1 MNPTAFGKYY
11 LLERINVGGMAE
23 VFCAK
28 AFGVEGFER
37 LVAVKRIRPTIAADP
52 EFVRAFIEEAKLA
65 VQLNHANLAQIFD
78 LGVVDGQ
85 YYVAL
90 EHVQG
95 RDLRRILERCRQ
107 SGTPMPLHQAC
118 FVAMKVCEGLDHAH
132 NKRDPAGREL
142 GLVHSDL
149 SPQHVLISYDGEVKL
164 IDFGLAKAAVKSHAH
179 SSEMFQGKLGYLSPE
194 QAHAQGSA
202 LTPPTSELG
211 NIDKRS
217 DVFACGVLLYEMLT
231 GERLFVGESDA
242 ATLHKVRNV
251 EILPPSTFN
260 PRISDALERIVL
272 KALARDPADR
282 YSRAIDLH
290 DALGAFVQGSG
301 EVYSRAEL
309 SAWMKG
315 VFGREFEDDRG
326 KLEAYRQLAADMVSA
341 PVVAPSVTG
350 SKPTT
355 PQEREPTQPI
365 PLEISQL
372 PQRAPDAVF
381 RGHAA
386 STESAIT
393 ASGSVGSSGA
403 SAVYSETGWGSDG
416 LDTQIYDDPG
426 DNATRA
432 SRGNRSE
439 GTAAAPP
446 SHVSPASVPMDDIG
460 ATLQGWEGG
469 PVVTMSPAI
478 ASALIASAQPT
489 LPTGPAPNTP
499 IGSGRSVPALGSS
512 PMYPTPPA
520 EAAPG
525 AHVQKRKRRLPSTV
539 LPYFVV
545 AGGALVL
552 AGVGASVALRAG
564 ARTNGTGPSSR
575 GVADPETGFDLYVSP
590 PGVTTWRLDGDVRT
604 DRLPSR
610 IRGIVP
616 GAHQLAID
624 APPGFLSQRQTIA
637 IVQGTSPKIEIV
649 LDPIT
654 GIKGTFQTTPPGAR
668 VWLIIDG
675 KREALGTS
683 PAAAPL
689 DPRKS
694 YQVVFEKAGYVSVN
708 RPIVFSGGLNEKI
721 AVDLERVGAGS
732 AQAATATTAPPA
744 PNPNVTSQ
752 SIAAPSPGTKK
763 NETSKP
769 AVVAKPKPD
778 VSSGTVPKAPLPQ
791 KSDPQ
796 SKIAAQSKAEITK
809 PGIVV
814 KSVAPASPAS
824 APKPAV
830 TQSSASAPKPAVTQS
845 SASAP
850 KPAVTQSP
858 ASAPKPAVTQ
868 SPASAPKPAVTQSS
882 ASSAKPTVAA
892 KPVPAKP
899 EVGTRAPASATRD
912 DIIPK
917 GQGTLFLGSKPPC
930 EIFID
935 GESTGKYTPQK
946 DLKLSAGKHRITLI
960 SPELGLRESFTVDI
974 RPNQVE
980 KLIKDFSDRIQL
992 K

>member
-118 FVAMKVCEGLDHAH
+118 FIAMKVCEGLDHAH
-132 NKRDPAGREL
+132 NKRDSAGREL
-142 GLVHSDL
+142 GLVHRDL

-164 IDFGLAKAAVKSHAH
+164 IDFGVAKAAVNGHAH
-179 SSEMFQGKLGYLSPE
+179 SSEIFQGKLGYLSPE
-194 QAHAQGSA
+194 QAYAQGSVP
-202 LTPPTSELG
+202 TPPTGEVG

-231 GERLFVGESDA
+231 GERLFAGESDA

-282 YSRAIDLH
+282 YPRAIDLH

-350 SKPTT
+350 SKPAT

-439 GTAAAPP
+439 GTAAAAR
-446 SHVSPASVPMDDIG
+446 SHFPPASVPMDDIG

-520 EAAPG
+520 EAAPAG

-564 ARTNGTGPSSR
+564 ARTDGAGPSSR

-708 RPIVFSGGLNEKI
+708 RPIVFSGGMNEKI

-732 AQAATATTAPPA
+732 AQAATATAAPPA
-744 PNPNVTSQ
+744 PNPSVTSQ
-752 SIAAPSPGTKK
+752 SIAAPSPETKQT
-763 NETSKP
+763 ETSKP

-778 VSSGTVPKAPLPQ
+778 VSSGPVPKVPLPQ
-791 KSDPQ
+791 KAEPPT
-796 SKIAAQSKAEITK
+796 KIAAQSKAEITK
-809 PGIVV
+809 PGTVV
-814 KSVAPASPAS
+814 KAAAPASPAS

-845 SASAP
+845 SASAA
-850 KPAVTQSP
+850 KPAATP
-858 ASAPKPAVTQ
+858 
-868 SPASAPKPAVTQSS
+868 SS
-882 ASSAKPTVAA
+882 ASVAKPTVAA

-899 EVGTRAPASATRD
+899 EVGTRTPASATRD

-980 KLIKDFSDRIQL
+980 KVIKDFSDRIQL